1 MRSPLP
7 LTPLLALSSLY
18 SLSLALPL
26 ISRPDNSQPEPV
38 LVARAN
44 YSVVPVDGGAQG
56 GTVTVTQTVAASAS
70 AAEVYITVTAS
81 AAVIT
86 ETVMGAVATPSAVKE
101 FQTVYIPTTVYQSV
115 AAPTAVAIVST
126 VTLSSS
132 ISASSSA
139 KVYDN
144 GMWHTTYPV
153 WSNSTTTP
161 TQAARRRRDLQGQR
175 PGPRKPVINPLSQQ
189 LQRFQ
194 LKTNAHA
201 IVPCPD
207 QELNPTSLNS
217 TMATPPAVE
226 DQARLLED
234 ALTVVRQQT
243 HLMRKCLE
251 TPGKL
256 MDALKCSSTLV
267 SELRTSS
274 LGPKQ
279 YYELYMSVFD
289 ALRHLSVYLRE
300 SHPVNHLADLY
311 ELVQYAG
318 NIVPRLYLMITVGTV
333 YMAIEDAPVKEIMKD
348 MMEMSRGVQHPIR
361 GLFLRY
367 YLSGQARDHLPTGS
381 GDGPEGNLQDS
392 ISFILTNFVE
402 MNKLWVRL
410 QHQGHSREREQRTK
424 ERQELQL
431 LVGSN
436 LVRLSQLVDLEAYKN
451 VILQPLLEQVVQCRD
466 VLAQEYLLEVITQVF
481 PDEFHLHTLDQFLAA
496 VSRLNPHVN
505 VKAIVIGLMDRLSAF
520 AARETEPEPLEER
533 KKTEED
539 ALVKL
544 LEDVRLSSEKKKKE
558 EEAASAA
565 AEGGDDKKG
574 EPEESTDELPKYE
587 EGAEASEDKKEDK
600 KEEPAAPDP
609 EDEPANG
616 EDEAAPAKKGRGI
629 LDNIK
634 LYEIFFDQ
642 VMNLVTAQ
650 HLPIQDTTALLVS
663 LANLALNIY
672 PERLDYVDKILDY
685 ANHKCQQ
692 HANSPELHSQATQTN
707 ILSLLQ
713 APLLSYASI
722 FTALSLPQYIP
733 LINSQTYPTRRA
745 IAGEVAKTLLKTYT
759 KTSTV
764 AGLESVLEILKVL
777 IKEGSQPPAGYP
789 GVQQRRVVETDETIE
804 EQGWLAR
811 IVHLIH
817 SDDNDTQFK
826 LLQATK
832 KAYSEGNE
840 RIKFTTPALI
850 TSAIKLA
857 NRYKAREH
865 YDDNWSTQSSS
876 LYKYMH
882 SSLSTLYTRVNG
894 AADLC
899 LRQFVA
905 CGQIADQNGFEE
917 VSYEFFAQAF
927 TIYEEAV
934 SDSRAQFQAVCIIAG
949 ALHETRNFSKE
960 NYDTLITKC
969 ALHGS
974 KLLKK
979 PDQCRA
985 VYLAS
990 HLWWAVPI
998 AAKGEEDEKGLYRDG
1013 KRVLECLQRA
1023 LRVADACM
1031 DTAVSVELFV
1041 EILNRYVY
1049 YFDQQNEAVT
1059 IKYING
1065 LIELIHSN
1073 LQTNQDAATIEGP
1086 RRHFERTL
1094 EYIASREYEGVVM
1107 TAAK

>member
-1 MRSPLP
+1 
-7 LTPLLALSSLY
+7 
-18 SLSLALPL
+18 
-26 ISRPDNSQPEPV
+26 
-38 LVARAN
+38 
-44 YSVVPVDGGAQG
+44 
-56 GTVTVTQTVAASAS
+56 
-70 AAEVYITVTAS
+70 
-81 AAVIT
+81 
-86 ETVMGAVATPSAVKE
+86 
-101 FQTVYIPTTVYQSV
+101 
-115 AAPTAVAIVST
+115 
-126 VTLSSS
+126 
-132 ISASSSA
+132 
-139 KVYDN
+139 
-144 GMWHTTYPV
+144 
-153 WSNSTTTP
+153 
-161 TQAARRRRDLQGQR
+161 
-175 PGPRKPVINPLSQQ
+175 
-189 LQRFQ
+189 
-194 LKTNAHA
+194 
-201 IVPCPD
+201 
-207 QELNPTSLNS
+207 
-217 TMATPPAVE
+217 MATPPAVE

-367 YLSGQARDHLPTGS
+367 YLSGQARDHLPTDEQALGAPAAP
-381 GDGPEGNLQDS
+381 GPLEGAGATDEGAPGAAVAGWQ
-392 ISFILTNFVE
+392 
-402 MNKLWVRL
+402 
-410 QHQGHSREREQRTK
+410 QSRAAE
-424 ERQELQL
+424 
-431 LVGSN
+431 
-436 LVRLSQLVDLEAYKN
+436 
-451 VILQPLLEQVVQCRD
+451 PCRD

-520 AARETEPEPLEER
+520 AARETEAEPLEER
-533 KKTEED
+533 KKTEEE

-544 LEDVRLSSEKKKKE
+544 LEDVRLSSEKKKRE
-558 EEAASAA
+558 AEAAPAV
-565 AEGGDDKKG
+565 EGKDDKKG
-574 EPEESTDELPKYE
+574 EPEESTDEVPKF
-587 EGAEASEDKKEDK
+587 GDGEASEDKKEDN
-600 KEEPAAPDP
+600 KEEPAAP
-609 EDEPANG
+609 EPKEESANG
-616 EDEAAPAKKGRGI
+616 EDETASPKKGRGI

-713 APLLSYASI
+713 APLQSYASI

-764 AGLESVLEILKVL
+764 SGLESVLEILKVL

-850 TSAIKLA
+850 TSSIKLA